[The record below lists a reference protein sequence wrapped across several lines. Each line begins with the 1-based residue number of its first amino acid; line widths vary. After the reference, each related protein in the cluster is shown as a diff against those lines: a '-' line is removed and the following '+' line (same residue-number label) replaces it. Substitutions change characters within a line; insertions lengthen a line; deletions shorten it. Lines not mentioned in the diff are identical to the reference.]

1 MNKRV
6 VRCYLK
12 NLALLIGSAVVSVTL
27 ITVIFTYPAL
37 VLQILDY
44 LFWAVIFLGGAALLT
59 AQDLD
64 RHD

>member
-6 VRCYLK
+6 VRCCLK
-12 NLALLIGSAVVSVTL
+12 NLALLIGSLVASVTL
-27 ITVIFTYPAL
+27 VAVIFAHPAL
-37 VLQILDY
+37 VVQILGY
-44 LFWAVIFLGGAALLT
+44 LFWAVILLGGAALLT

>member
-6 VRCYLK
+6 VKCYLK

-27 ITVIFTYPAL
+27 VTVIFAYPAL
-37 VLQILDY
+37 VLQVLGY

-59 AQDLD
+59 ALD
-64 RHD
+64 PDRRD